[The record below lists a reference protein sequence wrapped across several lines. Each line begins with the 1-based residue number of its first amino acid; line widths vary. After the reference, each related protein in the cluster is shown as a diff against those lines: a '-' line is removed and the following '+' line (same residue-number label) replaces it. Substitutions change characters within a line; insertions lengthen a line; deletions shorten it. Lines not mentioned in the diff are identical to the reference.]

1 VNESLLHLYELQK
14 IDSQLDE
21 LIENRG
27 ELPQRVDDLRQMVIE
42 QRARL
47 LDADTH
53 VAEVEKRSGEVHVEI
68 AELREK
74 VEKYKAQQFD
84 VKTTREYDAI
94 TFQLEDGQKRLARH
108 VDESARLGLELEQ
121 TRTEATSMR
130 EDLAEMETDLAQ
142 QEVTLKSLMAE
153 TEEDEKQLL
162 KKRAAT
168 LKLVRPNHIGMY
180 DRVRPAKNG
189 IAVVPVRNGVCGG
202 CFNAIPRQ
210 LVLELK
216 KGDKHAVC
224 EYCGRIVVGEVISL
238 AVDGEPQP
246 VPAQVAHNEEE
257 EESE

>member
-27 ELPQRVDDLRQMVIE
+27 ELPQHVDDLRQMVVE

-53 VAEVEKRSGEVHVEI
+53 VAEVEKRSAEVHQESI
-68 AELREK
+68 ELREK

-94 TFQLEDGQKRLARH
+94 TFQLDDAQKRLSRH

-121 TRTEATSMR
+121 TRVEATTMR
-130 EDLAEMETDLAQ
+130 EELVEMDTDLAN
-142 QEVTLKSLMAE
+142 QEVTLTSLMAE
-153 TEEDEKQLL
+153 TEQDEKELL

-168 LKLVRPNHIGMY
+168 LKLVRPNFIGMY

-224 EYCGRIVVGEVISL
+224 EYCGRIIVGEPISL
-238 AVDGEPQP
+238 AVDGEP
-246 VPAQVAHNEEE
+246 VPLVHSDNTEEE
-257 EESE
+257 EAEG